1 MSIEDVQR
9 TVAIVE
15 ACIALALERTGV
27 DLMPLSSRLETL
39 VNPER
44 SLPPRGLAR
53 EIQLERLVWVR
64 EIREGLLPA
73 SQLAVAASLRAS
85 RGTREPS
92 EDPWA
97 ELDPE
102 FVVARDTRCAAVWT
116 RAQLDAMT
124 CCQRFA
130 RTSRVSFLRTAV
142 TRLEAA
148 ARMARARQAPRITGR
163 AIPRERERLRIAL
176 DAALEDDARAYFVER
191 VRTCF
196 EAAGSGVEHN
206 LSEERWARRWSYYLR
221 DLGHAFAPP
230 LQAEYDEARRLDEI
244 ERAEARRRHDQPM
257 GAMRARLSPAAE
269 HDHVLDEVSKEDI
282 PVPLRPDVTEAEAY
296 AARCLVPVDLP
307 DRGVTYMTRA
317 EAASCEEE
325 LGRRR
330 QWDAVRA
337 QREEDRRDYYA
348 RIGKEYPG

>member
-1 MSIEDVQR
+1 MSVEDLQR
-9 TVAIVE
+9 TVTIVDTY
-15 ACIALALERTGV
+15 IALAMERSGV
-27 DLMPLSSRLETL
+27 DLMPLSSRLESL

-44 SLPPRGLAR
+44 SWSPPGLAR
-53 EIQLERLVWVR
+53 EINLERSVWVR

-85 RGTREPS
+85 RSTRQPGD
-92 EDPWA
+92 DPWA

-102 FVVARDTRCAAVWT
+102 FVVARDTGCAAVWT

-130 RTSRVSFLRTAV
+130 WTSRVSFLRTAV

-148 ARMARARQAPRITGR
+148 SRTARARQAPRVTVR
-163 AIPRERERLRIAL
+163 AVPRARERLRIAL

-191 VRTCF
+191 VRTRL
-196 EAAGSGVEHN
+196 EAAGSGIEHH
-206 LSEERWARRWSYYLR
+206 LSEERWTRRRSYYLR

-244 ERAEARRRHDQPM
+244 ERAEAERRHDEAM
-257 GAMRARLSPAAE
+257 EAMRTRASSAAE
-269 HDHVLDEVSKEDI
+269 HDYVREEPPEEDI
-282 PVPLRPDVTEAEAY
+282 PVAARPDVTEVEANGVPG
-296 AARCLVPVDLP
+296 LVAVDLP
-307 DRGVTYMTRA
+307 DRGITYMTPA
-317 EAASCEEE
+317 QAASCREE
-325 LGRRR
+325 LERRR
-330 QWDAVRA
+330 LSDAVQA
-337 QREEDRRDYYA
+337 QREEDRRQYYA

>member
-1 MSIEDVQR
+1 MSVEDVQR

-27 DLMPLSSRLETL
+27 DLMSLTSRLETL
-39 VNPER
+39 LNPEP
-44 SLPPRGLAR
+44 SLPPRGRAR
-53 EIQLERLVWVR
+53 EVQLERLVWVR

-73 SQLAVAASLRAS
+73 SQLALAASLRAS
-85 RGTREPS
+85 RGTRESS

-102 FVVARDTRCAAVWT
+102 FVIARDTRCAAVWT
-116 RAQLDAMT
+116 RAQLDAMM

-142 TRLEAA
+142 TRLEGAA
-148 ARMARARQAPRITGR
+148 MMARARQASRITIR
-163 AIPRERERLRIAL
+163 TVPRERERLRIAL

-191 VRTCF
+191 VRTRF
-196 EAAGSGVEHN
+196 EAAGPGVEHN
-206 LSEERWARRWSYYLR
+206 LSEEQWARRRTYYLR

-244 ERAEARRRHDQPM
+244 ERAERRRHDQPM
-257 GAMRARLSPAAE
+257 GATRARLSPAAE
-269 HDHVLDEVSKEDI
+269 NDHVLDEVSEEDI

-307 DRGVTYMTRA
+307 DRGVTYMTPA

-325 LGRRR
+325 LERRR

-337 QREEDRRDYYA
+337 EREDDRRDYYA